1 MRLAPE
7 VDILGMGLLEKIQKK
22 PEKFRN
28 RIFWL
33 ALIISVV
40 IVGFFWIKS
49 LGNSLEKLK
58 IESKAAGKSSKDFIE
73 EIKKESPLSQLKEGI
88 NKFEGFLESDE
99 FKKSFK

>member
-1 MRLAPE
+1 ML
-7 VDILGMGLLEKIQKK
+7 DFINKIGEK

-33 ALIISVV
+33 ALIISIV

-58 IESKAAGKSSKDFIE
+58 IESKAAGKSSKNFIE

-88 NKFEGFLESDE
+88 NKFEEFLESDE
-99 FKKSFK
+99 FKKSLKQKSDGEQ